1 MIILIYGHKG
11 WIGQQIIQYL
21 NTIYSQYQ
29 LALTKPLNFDKIQ
42 VFSKKI
48 KEIEIQIMEIKNSPN
63 NKVVI
68 PDIVIT

>member
-1 MIILIYGHKG
+1 MLSKLLIERS
-11 WIGQQIIQYL
+11 
-21 NTIYSQYQ
+21 NFIYSQYQ